1 MASIRIEPLGRA
13 ELKFVRFT
21 VSEIHMHEVD
31 LDDDDDEED
40 NDKPRASRGKLR
52 CLVRGTVS

>member
-13 ELKFVRFT
+13 ELKFARFT

-31 LDDDDDEED
+31 LDDDEED
-40 NDKPRASRGKLR
+40 NDKPRASRRGKLR